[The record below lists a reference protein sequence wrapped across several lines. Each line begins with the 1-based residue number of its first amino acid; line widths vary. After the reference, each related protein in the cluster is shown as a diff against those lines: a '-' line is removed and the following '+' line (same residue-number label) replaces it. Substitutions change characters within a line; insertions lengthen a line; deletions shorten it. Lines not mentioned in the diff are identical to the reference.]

1 MRATPLSRAACAT
14 ASAAVRMTF
23 LSNAI
28 GMMYS
33 AVSSSSET
41 QDAIAFA
48 AGGDFTLK
56 VSVDIGR
63 LRRPGV
69 PVFTGENAAVWRRR
83 QKGARAPYGSLAP
96 S

>member
-14 ASAAVRMTF
+14 ASATVRMTF

-48 AGGDFTLK
+48 AASFISSLM
-56 VSVDIGR
+56 
-63 LRRPGV
+63 
-69 PVFTGENAAVWRRR
+69 
-83 QKGARAPYGSLAP
+83 SLARTSSAP
-96 S
+96 RKMPGNASTLLIWFG